1 MTQEFEASPIL
12 VVQEAQIL
20 NQVQDLNLEGKY
32 ISKR

>member
-1 MTQEFEASPIL
+1 MTQEFGASPIL